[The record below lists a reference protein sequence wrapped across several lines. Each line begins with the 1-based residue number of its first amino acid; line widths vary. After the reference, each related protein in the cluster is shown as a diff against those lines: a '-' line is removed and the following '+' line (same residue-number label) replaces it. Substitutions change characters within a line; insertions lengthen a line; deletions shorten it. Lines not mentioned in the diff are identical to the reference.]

1 MTNEN
6 ISVKFFDPKLPTE
19 VVCGYPNLELVQ
31 LSNKNMRT
39 IGIP

>member
-19 VVCGYPNLELVQ
+19 VVCG
-31 LSNKNMRT
+31 SAKFG
-39 IGIP
+39 IGATL